1 MFLSKKYAMNRI
13 FGCVMLVAGAVLL
26 QGCGTTSGLKSADEA
41 TVLDF
46 SGYDRVVVL
55 DFADQ
60 TNKSG
65 MKADKRVLYEA
76 KTATA
81 TRIFAEMIAAEIRKT
96 GAYAE
101 VLREPSGQP
110 AITVSGT
117 IIVYKEGNAAAR
129 ALIGLGAGSSYFD
142 AEVLFS
148 DLITSERLADVRVD
162 KNSWALGGGLAAG
175 QTVEHFMQGAAKKI
189 ARELAQAKSGDP
201 DTLLAKAGGKQ

>member
-1 MFLSKKYAMNRI
+1 MNRSLI
-13 FGCVMLVAGAVLL
+13 GGLLMAGALLL
-26 QGCGTTSGLKSADEA
+26 QGCGTTSGLKPADEA
-41 TVLDF
+41 QVLDL

-65 MKADKRVLYEA
+65 LKADKRAVYEA
-76 KTATA
+76 KTAAA
-81 TRIFAEMIAAEIRKT
+81 TRTFADLIAAEIRKT

-101 VLREPSGQP
+101 VLREPTGEPS
-110 AITVSGT
+110 IMVTGT
-117 IIVYKEGNAAAR
+117 IIGYKEGNAAAR
-129 ALIGLGAGSSYFD
+129 FLVGMGAGSSYFD

-148 DLITSERLADVRVD
+148 DLISSQRLAEVKVD

-189 ARELAQAKSGDP
+189 ARELAE
-201 DTLLAKAGGKQ
+201 AKAGTGDTRLARAGGAK